1 MISLSLS
8 CAATL
13 DTKDIIGSRQ
23 QVKQINRRKAYEFPA
38 VENWL
43 PQPYSMGQKL
53 GLEKNALAE
62 LYGTERMIEYLA
74 NLDMAMR
81 E

>member
-1 MISLSLS
+1 
-8 CAATL
+8 
-13 DTKDIIGSRQ
+13 
-23 QVKQINRRKAYEFPA
+23 
-38 VENWL
+38 
-43 PQPYSMGQKL
+43 MGQKL

-62 LYGTERMIEYLA
+62 LYGTEGMIEYLA